1 MINLRNISLAYGKK
15 KLFNGIS
22 QVIGPRDRI
31 ALVGSNGSG
40 KSTLV
45 QVLMKA
51 VEVDEGEI
59 EKPEQVTIGY
69 LPQDGIAVSGKTL
82 YEEAEAAFGDL
93 LSLREQI
100 EEAEERMA
108 DMDTASEEFYDLVDL
123 IGGWEQQLEEHEPE
137 KMKSRISRI
146 LSGMGF
152 LENDLNRDA
161 GEFSGG
167 WQMRIAFAKLLLQS
181 PSLII
186 LDEPTNHL
194 DVVSQHWVEQYLKHY
209 QGALVIISHDR
220 AFLDVVTD
228 RTLELKLGKMNSYK
242 GNYSFYEKESLAR
255 KEQLRKAYDNQ
266 RKEIQRQKD
275 FINRFRSNVKKASMV
290 QSRIKALEKMELV
303 EREPEEKKIYLRF
316 PPSPPAS
323 NRVVTI
329 EGLCKSYDEN
339 VIFDGLD
346 LRIEKGERMAIVGV
360 NGAGKST
367 LARILAG
374 VEPHQEG
381 EIKLGINTVIGYFA
395 QQQAEE
401 LDPANTVL
409 QEVEAVVEEGSGA
422 NARGALGA
430 LLFSGD
436 DVFKSTKVLSGGER
450 NRVALAK
457 LLMRP
462 CNCLILDEPTNH
474 LDIQS
479 KEVLQKA
486 INEFEG
492 SVIIV
497 SHDRFFLDG
506 IVDNVLEVSRE
517 GTRMLNGNV
526 TEYVARMEKE
536 KKRR

>member
-15 KLFNGIS
+15 KLFEGIS

-59 EKPEQVTIGY
+59 EKPKQVTIGY

-82 YEEAEAAFGDL
+82 YEEAESAFGNL

-152 LENDLNRDA
+152 LENDMERDT

-194 DVVSQHWVEQYLKHY
+194 DVISQHWVEQYLKHY

-242 GNYSFYEKESLAR
+242 GNYSFYEKERLAR

-290 QSRIKALEKMELV
+290 QSRIKALEKLTLV
-303 EREPEEKKIYLRF
+303 EKEPEEKKIYLRF

-323 NRVVTI
+323 NRVITI
-329 EGLCKSYDEN
+329 ENLRKSYDEN
-339 VIFDGLD
+339 LIFDGLD

-374 VEPHQEG
+374 VESYQEG
-381 EIKLGINTVIGYFA
+381 EIQVGINTVIGYFA

-422 NARGALGA
+422 NPRGALGA

-436 DVFKSTKVLSGGER
+436 DAFKSTKVLSGGER

-474 LDIQS
+474 LDILS

-506 IVDNVLEVSRE
+506 IVNNVLEVSRE
-517 GTRMLNGNV
+517 GTRILNCNV
-526 TEYVARMEKE
+526 TEYVARMEAE
-536 KKRR
+536 NKRR

>member
-194 DVVSQHWVEQYLKHY
+194 DVVSQHWVEQ
-209 QGALVIISHDR
+209 
-220 AFLDVVTD
+220 
-228 RTLELKLGKMNSYK
+228 
-242 GNYSFYEKESLAR
+242 
-255 KEQLRKAYDNQ
+255 
-266 RKEIQRQKD
+266 
-275 FINRFRSNVKKASMV
+275 
-290 QSRIKALEKMELV
+290 
-303 EREPEEKKIYLRF
+303 
-316 PPSPPAS
+316 
-323 NRVVTI
+323 
-329 EGLCKSYDEN
+329 
-339 VIFDGLD
+339 
-346 LRIEKGERMAIVGV
+346 
-360 NGAGKST
+360 
-367 LARILAG
+367 
-374 VEPHQEG
+374 
-381 EIKLGINTVIGYFA
+381 
-395 QQQAEE
+395 
-401 LDPANTVL
+401 
-409 QEVEAVVEEGSGA
+409 
-422 NARGALGA
+422 
-430 LLFSGD
+430 
-436 DVFKSTKVLSGGER
+436 
-450 NRVALAK
+450 
-457 LLMRP
+457 
-462 CNCLILDEPTNH
+462 
-474 LDIQS
+474 
-479 KEVLQKA
+479 
-486 INEFEG
+486 
-492 SVIIV
+492 
-497 SHDRFFLDG
+497 
-506 IVDNVLEVSRE
+506 
-517 GTRMLNGNV
+517 
-526 TEYVARMEKE
+526 
-536 KKRR
+536 